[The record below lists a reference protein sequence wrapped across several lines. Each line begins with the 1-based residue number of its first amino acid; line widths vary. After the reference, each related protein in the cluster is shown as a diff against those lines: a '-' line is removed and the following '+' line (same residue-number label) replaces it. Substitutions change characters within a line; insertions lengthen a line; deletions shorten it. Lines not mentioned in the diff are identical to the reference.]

1 MDRLKAIDKI
11 RRKLSSNIV
20 TLGSWIQLA
29 DSSIAEIMGN
39 SGYDWV
45 AIDQEHGSI
54 NFNQL
59 PDLFRALELGGTLPL
74 VRLARGHP
82 KDCKQAL
89 DAGAGGVIIPNI
101 KSYEHLKSVVDA
113 CKWPP
118 AGNRGVGFSRANLFG
133 KNFKEYF
140 KEAQQPIIVAMIES
154 AQAIDNLDLILKV
167 KGLDAVLIGP
177 YDLSASMNIA
187 GEFEN
192 KIFLTAIDKIRS
204 LAIEN
209 SVAYGI
215 HVVDPDVQNLENRI
229 EEGYQFIAYSIDS
242 VFLSKV
248 CENPIKSQKLIL
260 KEL

>member
-1 MDRLKAIDKI
+1 MT
-11 RRKLSSNIV
+11 LSIIIV
-20 TLGSWIQLA
+20 SY
-29 DSSIAEIMGN
+29 N
-39 SGYDWV
+39 V
-45 AIDQEHGSI
+45 K
-54 NFNQL
+54 F
-59 PDLFRALELGGTLPL
+59 FLEQCL
-74 VRLARGHP
+74 RS
-82 KDCKQAL
+82 C
-89 DAGAGGVIIPNI
+89 I
-101 KSYEHLKSVVDA
+101 KSTQNIEVEIIVVDNNSVDETVSMVKEKFPSVSLI
-113 CKWPP
+113 C
-118 AGNRGVGFSRANLFG
+118 NRKNVGFSRANLFG

-140 KEAQQPIIVAMIES
+140 KEAQKPIIVAMIES
-154 AQAIDNLDLILKV
+154 VQAIDNLDLILKV

-187 GEFEN
+187 GEFEK